1 MNSEAVEDLNALLK
15 GELSAVETYNQA
27 LPKVENK
34 EIASVLSEA
43 LASHRERV
51 GKLKSAITGFGG
63 TPELDSG
70 AWGSWA
76 KVLSGGA
83 SVFGDDATVAAL
95 EQEEDAHSS
104 DYEWR
109 LVRMH
114 GDHRTLVKEELL
126 PEQQRFRS
134 MLSNLL
140 NVETK
145 GKWPPTPVANK
156 EI

>member
-15 GELSAVETYNQA
+15 GELSAVETYSQA

-34 EIASVLSEA
+34 EIASVLSDA
-43 LASHRERV
+43 LASHKKRV
-51 GKLKSAITGFGG
+51 GKLTDAIKDFGG
-63 TPELDSG
+63 TPEYDSG
-70 AWGSWA
+70 VWGSWA

-95 EQEEDAHSS
+95 EQEEDACSS

-114 GDHRTLVKEELL
+114 GDHRNLVKDELL
-126 PEQQRFRS
+126 PEQQRYRS
-134 MLSNLL
+134 LLSELL
-140 NVETK
+140 NAETN
-145 GKWPPTPVANK
+145 GSWPPTPIENK

>member
-34 EIASVLSEA
+34 EIASLLSDC
-43 LASHRERV
+43 LASHEKRV
-51 GKLKSAITGFGG
+51 GQLTDAIKGFGG
-63 TPELDSG
+63 TPEADSG
-70 AWGSWA
+70 VWGSWA

-83 SVFGDDATVAAL
+83 SVFGDDATLAAL
-95 EQEEDAHSS
+95 EQEEDAQSS

-114 GDHRTLVKEELL
+114 GDHRNLVKEELL
-126 PEQQRFRS
+126 PEQQRYRS
-134 MLSNLL
+134 MLSQLL
-140 NVETK
+140 NDENK
-145 GKWPPTPVANK
+145 GKWPPTPVEDK

>member
-15 GELSAVETYNQA
+15 GEISAVETYKQA
-27 LPKVENK
+27 LPKVEDK
-34 EIASVLSEA
+34 EIAGVLSDC
-43 LASHRERV
+43 LASHKARV
-51 GKLKSAITGFGG
+51 SKLTDAIRAYGG
-63 TPELDSG
+63 TPESDSG
-70 AWGSWA
+70 IWRSWA

-109 LVRMH
+109 LVKMH
-114 GDHRTLVKEELL
+114 GDHRNLVKDVLL
-126 PEQQRFRS
+126 PEQQRYRS
-134 MLSNLL
+134 MLSELL
-140 NVETK
+140 NAETN
-145 GKWPPTPVANK
+145 GKWPPTPVKDK